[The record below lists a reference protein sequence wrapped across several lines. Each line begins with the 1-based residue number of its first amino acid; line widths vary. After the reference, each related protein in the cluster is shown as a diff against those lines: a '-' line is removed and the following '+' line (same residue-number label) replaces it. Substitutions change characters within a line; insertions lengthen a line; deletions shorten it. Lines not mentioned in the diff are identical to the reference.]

1 MPTAN
6 HYFTVFCFLSRS
18 KNQHVQP
25 ASRYSKYL
33 ISSFN
38 RACQVL
44 TLTRYLLV
52 CWPASW
58 LGQQVCIPQH
68 DPWMLHTQKRKCTL
82 SFLVSLA
89 LWHLSECNRYISGW
103 TLAQDPS
110 SNTHPT
116 GITSYNLK
124 RKVKDPLYHHFY
136 HYAIMTDNIPTQ
148 RAKPGTHWVWLV
160 LYLNIVRTEV
170 PSSPLRTGWSS
181 ERRSATFW
189 PSGLSASS
197 SRSATST
204 FKVSRPL

>member
-38 RACQVL
+38 RAYQVL

-68 DPWMLHTQKRKCTL
+68 DAWMLHTQKRKCTL

-124 RKVKDPLYHHFY
+124 RKVKDPLYHHFH
-136 HYAIMTDNIPTQ
+136 HYAIMTDNIPIGNTKGK
-148 RAKPGTHWVWLV
+148 AGDTLGVTGTLPEHCEDRSPFFSTEDRLV
-160 LYLNIVRTEV
+160 LRE
-170 PSSPLRTGWSS
+170 
-181 ERRSATFW
+181 
-189 PSGLSASS
+189 
-197 SRSATST
+197 
-204 FKVSRPL
+204 KVCHVLTQWTQCFFV